1 MTRDLGMTGVS
12 SWLAVNRLIDMLERQ
27 YPGIRAATYA
37 RARAALKHDTI
48 GDAAAILAIMDS
60 DPANS

>member
-1 MTRDLGMTGVS
+1 MTRNLAMTGVS

-37 RARAALKHDTI
+37 RAR
-48 GDAAAILAIMDS
+48 DAQA
-60 DPANS
+60 

>member
-37 RARAALKHDTI
+37 RARATLKHKTI